1 MKGKFLGTCCPHFWH
16 REVIARAQET
26 LVRNLL
32 SVHWNPA
39 WFFSSQSR
47 LVTLSHV
54 VHSRSPSPAGC
65 SPLQLAKT
73 FIGLLTVFV
82 SPSLLS
88 ISVYFILSFRMKAVN
103 LNTASALNG
112 FLIINLKLSYKLR
125 WEERISEA
133 RCRITGCTLKNTPN
147 LSKIFSLRKYF
158 SSWLLLS
165 SRLLIL
171 WFLMINTGIFWL
183 LCFSLDSKETALQ
196 SCSANYSYV
205 WQWCWEAATVQKSPL
220 LLCTVPAHKIW

>member
-1 MKGKFLGTCCPHFWH
+1 MKGRFLGTCCPHFRH
-16 REVIARAQET
+16 REAIARAQET

-32 SVHWNPA
+32 SVRWNPA
-39 WFFSSQSR
+39 WFFSCQSR
-47 LVTLSHV
+47 LVTLSHL

-103 LNTASALNG
+103 LNTANVLNG
-112 FLIINLKLSYKLR
+112 FLIINLKLSYKVG

-133 RCRITGCTLKNTPN
+133 HCKMTGCPLKKKHTKFVH
-147 LSKIFSLRKYF
+147 KIFL
-158 SSWLLLS
+158 
-165 SRLLIL
+165 
-171 WFLMINTGIFWL
+171 
-183 LCFSLDSKETALQ
+183 
-196 SCSANYSYV
+196 
-205 WQWCWEAATVQKSPL
+205 
-220 LLCTVPAHKIW
+220 